1 MLTRKSFLRTAIL
14 ATSAAAL
21 PASGKNSPE
30 SFREALL
37 LEMDSALRRHW
48 DDPDTEMTNLAITA
62 EVSDGVHTRAL
73 SEGIPYV
80 AVGCDVEAEI
90 RIVVAS
96 YRKDGRTFLVR
107 REDSK

>member
-1 MLTRKSFLRTAIL
+1 MFTRKFFLKTAIL
-14 ATSAAAL
+14 AASAAVL
-21 PASGKNSPE
+21 PASGKNPPE

-37 LEMDSALRRHW
+37 LEIDSALRCHR
-48 DDPDTEMTNLAITA
+48 DDPDTKMTNLVIAA
-62 EVSDGVHTRAL
+62 EVSDGIHIRAL

-80 AVGCDVEAEI
+80 AVGCDVEAGI
-90 RIVVAS
+90 QIVVAS